1 MTARMKHG
9 VPQPDGSTAPEP
21 TIDVEHVAQAV
32 VYMASLPLDANVLFL
47 TVMATKMPFV
57 GRG

>member
-1 MTARMKHG
+1 MKHG
-9 VPQPDGSTAPEP
+9 VPQPNGTLAVEP
-21 TIDVEHVAQAV
+21 TIDVDVVAQAV
-32 VYMASLPLDANVLFL
+32 LYMASLPLDANVLSL